1 MKKLILASAIA
12 AAFVGSVAHAEEAAP
27 ESTIAYNVGVATDY
41 RYRGIS
47 QSQKDPALS
56 AGADYTNNVNG
67 LYVGTWLTTIKWIK
81 ATGTGNGVSTSGPV
95 EWDIYGGKRG
105 ELGGGFSYDVGGLYY
120 YYPGNDLSKVS
131 ASFANANTFEL
142 YGQLGYGPAYLK
154 YSHALTNTFGNA
166 GSKNS
171 YYLDAGV
178 NQPLAEGLTLNLH
191 VGYQKLKNVTDG
203 SYTDWKIGVTKDF
216 GVVVG
221 SIAYIDTNAS
231 KTFYLVDGVKTGT
244 GTVVATLVKNF

>member
-47 QSQKDPALS
+47 QSQKEFAVS

-67 LYVGTWLTTIKWIK
+67 FYAGTWISSIKWIK
-81 ATGTGNGVSTSGPV
+81 TAQYGGNAAV

-105 ELGGGFSYDVGGLYY
+105 EIAPGVSYDVGTLLYV
-120 YYPGNDLSKVS
+120 YPNNKLDKPGTTAD
-131 ASFANANTFEL
+131 ATTWEI
-142 YGQLGYGPAYLK
+142 YGQAGYGPAYLK
-154 YSHALTNTFGNA
+154 YSYALTNTFANLN
-166 GSKNS
+166 SKGS
-171 YYLDAGV
+171 YYIDAGI

-191 VGYQKLKNVTDG
+191 AGRQVIAGAGNSIYN
-203 SYTDWKIGVTKDF
+203 YNDWKVGVTKDF
-216 GVVVG
+216 GFVVG
-221 SIAYIDTNAS
+221 TLAYI
-231 KTFYLVDGVKTGT
+231 GT
-244 GTVVATLVKNF
+244 DAKKSSYTWDNKFVGSNTVVATLVKNF